1 MTALENVTVGLHQ
14 RTRAGMAAAALR
26 LPSERAEER
35 RIRAEAKRL
44 LALVGLR
51 ERADTLAGSLPLGQ
65 QRVVEIARG
74 LAADP
79 TILLLD
85 EPGAGLSAGERDE
98 LRDLVREVRATGVTV
113 LLVEHD
119 MDLVMGLADRIVVL
133 NYGEKIA
140 EGIPDEIQNNPEVI
154 EAYLGGEVVE
164 NPVPG
169 GRG

>member
-1 MTALENVTVGLHQ
+1 M
-14 RTRAGMAAAALR
+14 
-26 LPSERAEER
+26 
-35 RIRAEAKRL
+35 I
-44 LALVGLR
+44 
-51 ERADTLAGSLPLGQ
+51 
-65 QRVVEIARG
+65 EIARA

-85 EPGAGLSAGERDE
+85 EPGAGLSAGERDL
-98 LRDLVREVRATGVTV
+98 LRDLVREVRAGGVTV

-140 EGIPDEIQNNPEVI
+140 EGTPDEIQSDAEVI
-154 EAYLGGEVVE
+154 AAYLGDEVVDA
-164 NPVPG
+164 PVPG